1 MLGATASKASCP
13 RAGHAD
19 CMMANG
25 AEAGIDWPDPMKVR
39 GAWLLTVEKRPRPD
53 HRPPED
59 RNRTRVQL
67 PAAPV

>member
-1 MLGATASKASCP
+1 
-13 RAGHAD
+13 
-19 CMMANG
+19 MMANG